1 LHFVVGSWRRRNKSG
16 GLNRMRVLARA
27 SRHFCLFAPHMRMS
41 GCLLSVY
48 KSAMKPPS
56 AMKIR
61 SAIMIACLGG
71 MSACQ
76 TTLLSN
82 DRIVSETAGVL
93 GVPQSELS
101 ISDRVRDGPTNTR
114 YMAADSKTG
123 ARYACVINGGGALAL
138 GMVNPPT
145 CNKQ

>member
-1 LHFVVGSWRRRNKSG
+1 
-16 GLNRMRVLARA
+16 
-27 SRHFCLFAPHMRMS
+27 
-41 GCLLSVY
+41 
-48 KSAMKPPS
+48 
-56 AMKIR
+56 MKIC
-61 SAIMIACLGG
+61 SAILIACLGD

-82 DRIVSETAGVL
+82 DRIASETAGVL

-101 ISDRVRDGPTNTR
+101 ITDRVQDGATNTR

-123 ARYACVINGGGALAL
+123 ARYRCVINGGGVLAL